1 MGLGAD
7 SVLDGIVHS
16 EMHGALSKLY
26 PTAVTIQAAT
36 ITQRPNGEQVEA
48 WATFLGGL
56 TGNLARPAQAKM
68 ERRGGTMTT
77 ATAEWSLNLS
87 GYYPTITVEHRVLI
101 GEVAYNIAAAV
112 HDSMGAS
119 TRLELERTVH

>member
-1 MGLGAD
+1 MGLGEG
-7 SVLDGIVHS
+7 SVLNGLVHP
-16 EMHGALSKLY
+16 ALFEALPRLY

-77 ATAEWSLNLS
+77 ATAEGALNLS

-101 GEVAYNIAAAV
+101 GEVAYNITAAV